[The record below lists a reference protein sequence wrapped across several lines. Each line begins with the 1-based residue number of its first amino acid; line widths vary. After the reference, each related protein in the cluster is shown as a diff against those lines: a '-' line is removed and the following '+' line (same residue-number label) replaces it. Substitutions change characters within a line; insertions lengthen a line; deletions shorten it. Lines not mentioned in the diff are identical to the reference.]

1 MKLDSH
7 HLNVRDL
14 RTQKEMYEWKLG
26 PTGEVLSPANR
37 PYTGPK
43 GWDTHELQGMSLT
56 YGIF

>member
-14 RTQKEMYEWKLG
+14 RTQKEMHE
-26 PTGEVLSPANR
+26 GEVLSPANR

-56 YGIF
+56 FYGIF